1 MIMSNTYSKLN
12 TGDWGVRVAGSKPS
26 EGERVTVT
34 KKDGTAKAEVIGRVL
49 WSGQGVYL
57 CTIAPKGAAPSAPPS
72 GGGFTRRRAWR
83 PCGYPGCRQGQHCDE
98 CNGEGAD

>member
-1 MIMSNTYSKLN
+1 MSATYSKLN
-12 TGDWGVRVAGSKPS
+12 TGDWGVRIVGGKPN

-34 KKDGTAKAEVIGRVL
+34 KKDGTAKAEIVGRVL

-72 GGGFTRRRAWR
+72 GGGSFSRRRAWR

-98 CNGEGAD
+98 CGGEGAD